1 MGSLRTRNTLI
12 IYGSERP
19 RKNKILYFKFKFF
32 LKLEFNVEY
41 LKWIVFI
48 LLSLTREKL
57 VYLRSPHKE
66 CLSKFY
72 DHRNQGFMVFF
83 LKKVIIQYRKLNNVK
98 IHRKNIGQNLML
110 HSLSKTNF

>member
-41 LKWIVFI
+41 LK
-48 LLSLTREKL
+48 
-57 VYLRSPHKE
+57 
-66 CLSKFY
+66 
-72 DHRNQGFMVFF
+72 
-83 LKKVIIQYRKLNNVK
+83 
-98 IHRKNIGQNLML
+98 
-110 HSLSKTNF
+110 